1 MQLAAERAA
10 KPVTVAISARRR
22 VCNRGDATETP
33 HPQAGKM
40 GYVRP

>member
-1 MQLAAERAA
+1 MQLAAEQAA

-22 VCNRGDATETP
+22 VCNRGCHRNA

-40 GYVRP
+40 GYVGP